1 MCKFKRRRF
10 NIERLCEAR
19 TQAVRSCVSIKAGVG
34 FFFFSKV
41 YFPIV
46 AVVEMMI

>member
-19 TQAVRSCVSIKAGVG
+19 AQAIRSCVSIKAGVG
-34 FFFFSKV
+34 FFFLKYTFLLLQ
-41 YFPIV
+41 
-46 AVVEMMI
+46 

>member
-19 TQAVRSCVSIKAGVG
+19 AQGIRSCVSIKAGVV
-34 FFFFSKV
+34 FFFPKV
-41 YFPIV
+41 HFPIV